1 MKKNSVNLSSNYIVF
16 STKNETM
23 RFLVTNL
30 YRETIKL
37 ENYVDNDCPIKIS
50 YRIMIIFVCDI
61 KAIST

>member
-16 STKNETM
+16 STKKGTM

-37 ENYVDNDCPIKIS
+37 ENYVDNDCPIKI
-50 YRIMIIFVCDI
+50 YRIMMIFVCGI
-61 KAIST
+61 KDIST